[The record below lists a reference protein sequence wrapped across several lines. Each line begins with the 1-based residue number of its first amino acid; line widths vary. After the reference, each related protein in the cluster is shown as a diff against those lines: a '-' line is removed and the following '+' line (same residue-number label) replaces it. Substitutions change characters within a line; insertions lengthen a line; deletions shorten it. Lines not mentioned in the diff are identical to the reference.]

1 MKKLLLVFTLIL
13 IIFKQVQAQDLINTI
28 AGNGT
33 QGFSGDGGTAVNAML
48 DFARGV
54 AVDGSGN
61 IYIAD
66 GINYRIRKVTPSGII
81 TTYAGNGTQGHSGD
95 GGSATVAQLSIPAA
109 IAVDV
114 AGNLFICD
122 NQYIRKVNTAGII
135 STVAGIGTPGY
146 SGDGGLAT
154 AAQLNNP
161 YGVAVDNAGN
171 IYIADYSNVCVRKV
185 SATTGIITTIAGTG
199 IAGYSGDGGLAVNA
213 ELNFPQGVAV
223 DASNNIFICD
233 QLNNAIRK
241 INTSGIIS
249 TFAGPS
255 TGANLNNPTGI
266 AVDKDGNIFIA
277 DRNNYK
283 IRKLTS
289 SGVISTSAG
298 NGNNGFSGD
307 GGLATNAQLT
317 AAWAVAVDAAGNQ
330 YIADQYRIRKV
341 GNAVSV
347 SSITALEYFID
358 IDPGVGTGISIP
370 ISPDDTTILINYSIP
385 LNGIA
390 SGTHNL
396 FVRAKTNL
404 NLWSIVDQRTF
415 YVNDTTASTY
425 TNNTKVEYYIDT
437 DPGVGSGNNV
447 PVSAND
453 TINLTNFPIP
463 TTGLANGIHNLYVRA
478 KTSNNLW
485 NVIDQR
491 TFYVEAASTNAVTEI
506 TKLEYFFDT
515 DPGVGNATDW
525 DISTLPPDDT
535 ITFTNANRTVP
546 CLSNGQ
552 HFLYLRAKNNLGV
565 WSVIDFDTIT
575 VSGGIAAPLITANG
589 ATTFCAGGNV
599 VLSTLAQ
606 GDLVYQW
613 FNNGDTIIG
622 QTTSTITVTLAG
634 SYTLKITCNGNI
646 IISNSITV
654 VTNTPTTWY
663 RDNDLDNF
671 GDVNTTLSSCIQP
684 SGYILNNTDCNDA
697 NSNVH
702 PLATELCD
710 ALDNDCNTIIDD
722 ISAPFSASI
731 SASNASVCPGEN
743 VTLNAFPTGVNYVY
757 QWSTGE
763 TTASIAVLN
772 NGTYTVTITNSNT
785 LCNDNYSIV
794 LNAGSTPLVT
804 AFNSGPY
811 CSGNTIQLSI
821 TGQNLIS
828 YVWSGPN
835 NYISSQASPSIANA
849 TVANGGNYSVIVT
862 ATDGCTGTASTGVV
876 VYALPSL
883 NINQLPVAPVCPGID
898 IALTANAPTAISY
911 LWNNN
916 STSSSRIVNT
926 SGNYA
931 VTVTDANSCSAS
943 ASYTVAY
950 DPVIEIT
957 PNNISA
963 ICSGASLTF
972 HFNNSVSTL
981 WSTGANTPSITV
993 SPTTT
998 TNYTVQGTSAAGC
1011 VYYDTLL
1018 LWVEPNTVQTV
1029 SNLIPSDNS
1038 FNLNATIDFS
1048 WAPAPDASEYDL
1060 YVWKAIN
1067 SRPVIPTVANAANIT
1082 AHVGGLSYGTDYLW
1096 QVFSKNSCAVA
1107 ESDTQ
1112 HFSTVPLPDLIV
1124 DSVNAPTSAFS
1135 HSNISVTWRVTN
1147 TGLGPT
1153 GSSYWYD
1160 QVHLSVD
1167 SIFDPADDPKVGEFG
1182 NLSFLNSG
1190 ESYLR
1195 TESVFIPV
1203 NYVGTYYLF
1212 VVSDLQVLKSFV
1224 GYVSN
1229 VLESNEINNSLAA
1242 PSPIAISVPAAPD
1255 LIVTS
1260 VGAPTSAFGLDSIS
1274 VTYTVKNRYPT
1285 TANGNWAEAIFVS
1298 VDSNFNVSNA
1308 TLLRLVSS
1316 PVSTLLYDS
1325 TYTKIVKVQLP
1336 DSIYG
1341 TKWLHVVTDYTNV
1354 VFEATTENNN
1364 SGTITA
1370 PLQVTLYPPAD
1381 LASTAINAPSAF
1393 SSGQTINVSY
1403 TVENQGAHT
1412 PIVNYWIDKV
1422 YLSSMSTFDVNAS
1435 VLLKTI
1441 TYSTGTTLNP
1451 GNTYTK
1457 QNTVNIPNGI
1467 SGTYYL
1473 YVFTDAGNNVFEYTY
1488 TANNILRSSA
1498 LNVSLTPYPDL
1509 VVSSL
1514 TVTEDTVMS
1523 GTLFNLAWTISNQG
1537 TAPTDNSWKDNIG
1550 YFTSTNT
1557 SVGGTDFV
1565 TFSSTTSSLL
1575 NGNSTSRNASIVA
1588 PTFSGSVKIYFL
1600 MKTDALNSNYEYQFE
1615 NNNFSVLDSLVVLPI
1630 PVPPCDLIIDAST
1643 SPGNANSGQPIS
1655 LSWTAHNA
1663 GPDSTK
1669 ATYWNDIVYLSTD
1682 QLIDAFDYK
1691 LCNVQHPGALQSNQS
1706 YTVNSSGT
1714 IPNGYSGNYYLLFK
1728 VDNYNSVYNDQNF
1741 NNTLHIVPINI
1752 QLTPSA
1758 DLIVSAVSVPAPL
1771 YAGQSVYLHYTVK
1784 NNGPAVMPSVSVSDR
1799 GFISNSPTPNGVT
1812 HQLAATSNVR
1822 SLSVNQTYTDSV
1834 LINIPIYL
1842 SGNKYLILKTD
1853 NRDSVYEYTNEG
1865 NNFGSLAV
1873 NILPAPIYD
1882 LQISQLQLPSSLLL
1896 GQDVRIPYTITNS
1909 GTIPVSSTVK
1919 NAAYYSIDNQYSSA
1933 TDPVLATRNALLS
1946 LAPGASLIDTF
1957 DTKVKDVNAGN
1968 YFGVGRTN
1976 ILNTL
1981 LETSYGNNTT
1991 VTGGTTAVDAESL
2004 TLNVTDNNQLNSGDL
2019 VYYKVTV
2026 GFDLD
2031 MLITLTSDNQS
2042 AFNEMYV
2049 AYNRTP
2055 SGTDYDFRHQSQNKA
2070 NQRVLVPATQAGTY
2084 YILIKTSTLTPNP
2097 QNINVLA
2104 VTLPFSL
2111 LSITPNHLGQGIVTT
2126 VIDGAGFR
2134 QGMHVYLKDGSTTIA
2149 QGTITEFTSSM
2160 SVKVRWD
2167 LTNVAIGSL

>member
-1354 VFEATTENNN
+1354 VF
-1364 SGTITA
+1364 
-1370 PLQVTLYPPAD
+1370 
-1381 LASTAINAPSAF
+1381 
-1393 SSGQTINVSY
+1393 
-1403 TVENQGAHT
+1403 
-1412 PIVNYWIDKV
+1412 
-1422 YLSSMSTFDVNAS
+1422 
-1435 VLLKTI
+1435 
-1441 TYSTGTTLNP
+1441 
-1451 GNTYTK
+1451 
-1457 QNTVNIPNGI
+1457 
-1467 SGTYYL
+1467 
-1473 YVFTDAGNNVFEYTY
+1473 
-1488 TANNILRSSA
+1488 
-1498 LNVSLTPYPDL
+1498 
-1509 VVSSL
+1509 
-1514 TVTEDTVMS
+1514 
-1523 GTLFNLAWTISNQG
+1523 
-1537 TAPTDNSWKDNIG
+1537 
-1550 YFTSTNT
+1550 
-1557 SVGGTDFV
+1557 
-1565 TFSSTTSSLL
+1565 
-1575 NGNSTSRNASIVA
+1575 
-1588 PTFSGSVKIYFL
+1588 
-1600 MKTDALNSNYEYQFE
+1600 
-1615 NNNFSVLDSLVVLPI
+1615 
-1630 PVPPCDLIIDAST
+1630 
-1643 SPGNANSGQPIS
+1643 
-1655 LSWTAHNA
+1655 
-1663 GPDSTK
+1663 
-1669 ATYWNDIVYLSTD
+1669 
-1682 QLIDAFDYK
+1682 
-1691 LCNVQHPGALQSNQS
+1691 
-1706 YTVNSSGT
+1706 
-1714 IPNGYSGNYYLLFK
+1714 
-1728 VDNYNSVYNDQNF
+1728 
-1741 NNTLHIVPINI
+1741 
-1752 QLTPSA
+1752 
-1758 DLIVSAVSVPAPL
+1758 
-1771 YAGQSVYLHYTVK
+1771 
-1784 NNGPAVMPSVSVSDR
+1784 
-1799 GFISNSPTPNGVT
+1799 
-1812 HQLAATSNVR
+1812 
-1822 SLSVNQTYTDSV
+1822 
-1834 LINIPIYL
+1834 
-1842 SGNKYLILKTD
+1842 
-1853 NRDSVYEYTNEG
+1853 
-1865 NNFGSLAV
+1865 
-1873 NILPAPIYD
+1873 
-1882 LQISQLQLPSSLLL
+1882 
-1896 GQDVRIPYTITNS
+1896 
-1909 GTIPVSSTVK
+1909 
-1919 NAAYYSIDNQYSSA
+1919 
-1933 TDPVLATRNALLS
+1933 
-1946 LAPGASLIDTF
+1946 
-1957 DTKVKDVNAGN
+1957 
-1968 YFGVGRTN
+1968 
-1976 ILNTL
+1976 
-1981 LETSYGNNTT
+1981 
-1991 VTGGTTAVDAESL
+1991 
-2004 TLNVTDNNQLNSGDL
+2004 
-2019 VYYKVTV
+2019 
-2026 GFDLD
+2026 
-2031 MLITLTSDNQS
+2031 
-2042 AFNEMYV
+2042 
-2049 AYNRTP
+2049 
-2055 SGTDYDFRHQSQNKA
+2055 
-2070 NQRVLVPATQAGTY
+2070 
-2084 YILIKTSTLTPNP
+2084 
-2097 QNINVLA
+2097 
-2104 VTLPFSL
+2104 
-2111 LSITPNHLGQGIVTT
+2111 
-2126 VIDGAGFR
+2126 
-2134 QGMHVYLKDGSTTIA
+2134 
-2149 QGTITEFTSSM
+2149 
-2160 SVKVRWD
+2160 
-2167 LTNVAIGSL
+2167 